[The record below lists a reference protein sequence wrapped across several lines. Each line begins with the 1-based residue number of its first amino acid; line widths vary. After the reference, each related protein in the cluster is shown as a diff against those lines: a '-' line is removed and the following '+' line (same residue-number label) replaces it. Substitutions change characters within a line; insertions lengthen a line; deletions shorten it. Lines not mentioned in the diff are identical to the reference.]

1 MVATSTVTA
10 SPRSQPE
17 VFYRQ
22 TVFRIARSWARVPNA
37 AWDRVKDPL
46 FSQCPHALDY
56 NNESSE
62 IKDLVLGTND
72 RLSIIGLG
80 LYFLESKGCHGQ
92 HIVPYLLWIEDKL
105 LDISFSERQSGR
117 FSNYSFLTKKIRLH
131 SHYSKSQIFVQKF
144 NFVKTLQFSREIK
157 VINN

>member
-56 NNESSE
+56 NKEGKEVKN
-62 IKDLVLGTND
+62 LVLKTND

-117 FSNYSFLTKKIRLH
+117 FSKFDLFKKIVKCKELF
-131 SHYSKSQIFVQKF
+131 SFIEIFD
-144 NFVKTLQFSREIK
+144 TFSF
-157 VINN
+157 

>member
-56 NNESSE
+56 NKEGKE
-62 IKDLVLGTND
+62 IKNLVLKTND

-117 FSNYSFLTKKIRLH
+117 FSKFKK
-131 SHYSKSQIFVQKF
+131 S
-144 NFVKTLQFSREIK
+144 
-157 VINN
+157 

>member
-46 FSQCPHALDY
+46 FSQCPHALG
-56 NNESSE
+56 NHTVRKLHFLSKNSTLITRENCRFFWGE
-62 IKDLVLGTND
+62 KLV
-72 RLSIIGLG
+72 
-80 LYFLESKGCHGQ
+80 KM
-92 HIVPYLLWIEDKL
+92 LW
-105 LDISFSERQSGR
+105 FWT
-117 FSNYSFLTKKIRLH
+117 F
-131 SHYSKSQIFVQKF
+131 
-144 NFVKTLQFSREIK
+144 
-157 VINN
+157 

>member
-1 MVATSTVTA
+1 MVTTSTVTA

-37 AWDRVKDPL
+37 GWAKVKDPL
-46 FSQCPHALDY
+46 FTQCPYALEYQDVP
-56 NNESSE
+56 E
-62 IKDLVLGTND
+62 IPAHFVMGTND

-92 HIVPYLLWIEDKL
+92 YIVPYLLWIEDKL
-105 LDISFSERQSGR
+105 LDIKFSERQSGR
-117 FSNYSFLTKKIRLH
+117 FSKL
-131 SHYSKSQIFVQKF
+131 
-144 NFVKTLQFSREIK
+144 
-157 VINN
+157 